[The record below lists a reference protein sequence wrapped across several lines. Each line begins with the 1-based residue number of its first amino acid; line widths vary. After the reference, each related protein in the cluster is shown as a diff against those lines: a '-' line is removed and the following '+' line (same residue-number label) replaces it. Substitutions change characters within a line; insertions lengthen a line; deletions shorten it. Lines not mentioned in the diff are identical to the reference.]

1 MISKSETK
9 NNKIIANALVLLYKF
24 HIFALYEHFVNN
36 LNFSIMPY
44 RRLPNTD
51 SSRLKAIKTAFKK
64 GKEINPMELA
74 FKQSTFQRVQSFL
87 PKWEKV
93 ITEHKT
99 TYDIQIKNNKEYLK
113 KFKKAKLYI
122 SHFIQVVNM
131 AIVRGELQPSVR
143 SFYGLDEDFTK
154 LPTLNTENE
163 IIDWGKK
170 LIDGETSR
178 KMQGIAPIT
187 NPTIALVKVH
197 YDNFVEAYKFQKML
211 QKNHAR
217 ALASLAELR
226 TEADDI
232 ILNVWNEAEESFS
245 ALPEDIKR
253 EKAQDYG
260 VVYVYR
266 KNEIGRISL
275 FRNAEI
281 NLG

>member
-9 NNKIIANALVLLYKF
+9 NNKIIANALVLLYYF
-24 HIFALYEHFVNN
+24 YIFALYEHFVNN

-51 SSRLKAIKTAFKK
+51 SSRLKAIKTAYKK

-245 ALPEDIKR
+245 ALPEDIK
-253 EKAQDYG
+253 
-260 VVYVYR
+260 
-266 KNEIGRISL
+266 
-275 FRNAEI
+275 
-281 NLG
+281 